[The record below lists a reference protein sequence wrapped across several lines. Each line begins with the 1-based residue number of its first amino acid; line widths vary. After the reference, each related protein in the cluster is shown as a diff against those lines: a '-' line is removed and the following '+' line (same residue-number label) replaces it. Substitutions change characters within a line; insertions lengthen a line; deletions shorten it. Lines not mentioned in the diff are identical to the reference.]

1 MSPQHRSLPDT
12 QHSTVD
18 RKKDNNDLYVLNMH
32 VEQATEVAMID
43 LHTESTCNASPLSL
57 LAVYTLYDSRE
68 KIKLGPRPRDSQIEH
83 TYTQYLYTQ

>member
-32 VEQATEVAMID
+32 VEQATEVAMIG
-43 LHTESTCNASPLSL
+43 LHTESNASPLSL
-57 LAVYTLYDSRE
+57 LAVHTLYNRKKLE
-68 KIKLGPRPRDSQIEH
+68 LGPRA
-83 TYTQYLYTQ
+83 